1 MNRLAHQNL
10 RNRRIKFFAL
20 ILASLFIAITT
31 VQAKETRE
39 ARDIKELTRLEKV
52 WNDAH
57 LQGDAAV
64 LDKLW
69 ADDLFVTVP
78 DMPVMNKE
86 ESLAVWKSGKMKFDI
101 YKTSDIRIKVYGN
114 SAVVTGQLVRIRDS
128 NSKVFED
135 DWRFTKVYV
144 RRSGRWQV
152 VTWHGSHVGSS

>member
-1 MNRLAHQNL
+1 MSLVIRCSLVITL
-10 RNRRIKFFAL
+10 FVVPAL
-20 ILASLFIAITT
+20 T
-31 VQAKETRE
+31 VKSKDSRE
-39 ARDIKELTRLEKV
+39 SRDIKELTRLETV

-57 LQGDAAV
+57 LRGDVAA

-86 ESLAVWKSGKMKFDI
+86 EALAMWKSGKMKFDI
-101 YKTSDIRIKVYGN
+101 YKTSDLRIKVYGN
-114 SAVVTGQLVRIRDS
+114 SAVVTGQLVRIRDTT
-128 NSKVFED
+128 SKVFED

-152 VTWHGSHVGSS
+152 VTWHGSHVGSK

>member
-1 MNRLAHQNL
+1 MIQLIPTL
-10 RNRRIKFFAL
+10 VL
-20 ILASLFIAITT
+20 ILSFANVVFS
-31 VQAKETRE
+31 KDSRE
-39 ARDIKELTRLEKV
+39 ARDIKELTRLETV
-52 WNDAH
+52 WNNAH
-57 LQGDAAV
+57 LRGDAAA

-78 DMPVMNKE
+78 DMPAMNKE

-101 YKTSDIRIKVYGN
+101 YKTSDLRIRVYGN

-144 RRSGRWQV
+144 RRRGRWQV
-152 VTWHGSHVGSS
+152 VTWHGSHVGTS

>member
-1 MNRLAHQNL
+1 M
-10 RNRRIKFFAL
+10 
-20 ILASLFIAITT
+20 SLFFRCSLVITVIVAATLT
-31 VQAKETRE
+31 VTPKETRE
-39 ARDIKELTRLEKV
+39 SRDINELTRLEKV

-57 LQGDAAV
+57 LKGDAEA
-64 LDKLW
+64 LDRLW
-69 ADDLFVTVP
+69 AEDLFVTVP

-101 YKTSDIRIKVYGN
+101 YKTSDLRIRVYGN

-144 RRSGRWQV
+144 RRAGRWQV